1 MESVSRMAH
10 ISRRPTL
17 VIFLKAYNM
26 VLFSSLVILV
36 SCTVS
41 FAVAATYVFQDD
53 CAKYPGSCNNDC
65 YAIFA
70 AGVSDV
76 PTGLR
81 KCP

>member
-10 ISRRPTL
+10 TSRRPTL

-26 VLFSSLVILV
+26 VLLGSLVILV
-36 SCTVS
+36 SCVVS

-53 CAKYPGSCNNDC
+53 CAKYYSPCNNDC
-65 YAIFA
+65 YAIST

-76 PTGLR
+76 PTAL
-81 KCP
+81 